1 MSQYREVPAP
11 EALPS
16 AEALPSPEVLPAP
29 EVLPVA
35 EASPASLPTVAASAT
50 MRVALA
56 PLSLQTRFDRLMV
69 RAVPELRYRVM
80 RLGLPGIAGLM
91 SLAAA
96 AILVVV
102 LLIPAHQSIESLTT
116 QLSQAATPAPLPAA
130 SSLSPRQFAG
140 SLPSRGQIPA
150 LLGTVLAQAN
160 DAGVVLEQGKYT
172 FTPAAADRLAR
183 YSFEFP
189 IKAEYASVRAFI
201 NKSLTAIPALGL
213 DKLHI
218 ARKNVGDTAVSAEVG
233 FVIYLKGP

>member
-1 MSQYREVPAP
+1 MSEYREVPAT

-16 AEALPSPEVLPAP
+16 AEVLPA
-29 EVLPVA
+29 A
-35 EASPASLPTVAASAT
+35 EESRASLPTVAVAAASAAMVQGAQRST
-50 MRVALA
+50 RIAVA
-56 PLSLQTRFDRLMV
+56 PLSLQTRVDRLMV
-69 RAVPELRYRVM
+69 RTIPELRYRVM

-116 QLSQAATPAPLPAA
+116 QLSQAATPAPLPAT
-130 SSLSPRQFAG
+130 STLSPRQFAG
-140 SLPSRGQIPA
+140 SLPSRGQVPA

-172 FTPAAADRLAR
+172 FTPAAADHLAR

-189 IKAEYASVRAFI
+189 IKAEYANVRAFI

-233 FVIYLKGP
+233 FVIYLKGA